1 MFYKHLLIFLKKSVN
16 EAMEKE
22 TNNKNNWIAIW
33 LAIYEDNILNTEIY
47 RYCIAMTNSH
57 IKRTGTITRPKRIY

>member
-1 MFYKHLLIFLKKSVN
+1 
-16 EAMEKE
+16 MEKE